1 MTIDEISKTLPN
13 GFHDSQLLRLQ
24 IDFEHERASVYF
36 AVDISD
42 HDTGS
47 KMVERR
53 GCLNLTGVVYFV
65 VEPPDETYSY
75 DQQLISS
82 DSSDFSELATV
93 PKLPKVPE
101 GSFAHWFYSSANNF
115 LYVAAANAEF
125 EWTE

>member
-1 MTIDEISKTLPN
+1 MTIDDISQTLPN
-13 GFHDSQLLRLQ
+13 GFHDAQLLGVR
-24 IDFEHERASVYF
+24 IDFEHEMASIDL
-36 AVDISD
+36 AVDVSNPDTIS
-42 HDTGS
+42 HVRS
-47 KMVERR
+47 RR
-53 GCLNLTGVVYFV
+53 GHLNLTGLVYFV

-82 DSSDFSELATV
+82 DSSNFSELVTLPELPTV
-93 PKLPKVPE
+93 PN